1 MCYLNKSLSKSIN
14 SIVLH
19 FEFVKCKNLSNYTKK
34 GKYYLI
40 ISYDQLI
47 FYEKDFYQI
56 QFKIF
61 FCDIFQIYQC
71 DSSNYIHITLK
82 GQASIND
89 IGIKGINKNVLIKH
103 LCVGYSTYYMFHL
116 NKNVYMPIIIE
127 TYEERCKRTN
137 KFQEIKKP
145 DLSIQPFIGYKKV
158 FCDDYFFFI
167 HKSFQN
173 FTSPSSERAL
183 YIDYRGIE
191 ICVRIDD
198 QKTMIDLDQAPDSS
212 FYQLARSY
220 LNHLTN
226 SEKSHHVLR
235 KNFYYKKMN
244 LSDDIAKW
252 SGYEIFLK
260 TETHTIVSIIFRRS
274 FIPPLLDKRQDIY
287 ITFKISYQ
295 SQKDYNVTDK
305 ILYDELYIVA
315 NSMTPNDTNNIYYV
329 NLIQAQV
336 NSLIYNAEIYHHI
349 ETKIK
354 IKPVYFEYIKMFL
367 KYMLV
372 TLKEGDVYIS
382 SDIMDFL
389 EDEIKVE
396 RDFSY
401 LLNLILSQI
410 PGINLMDTHISEKK
424 KINRVLHRL
433 SDYIIYCLDSG
444 FISHKYNVT
453 DFINGALKISP
464 ERIEDV
470 SYILNFF
477 LHLRE
482 TDYGKDYEKEC
493 LKMLE
498 IEKDGDMKINKL
510 LNSRKY
516 TINDFFLFYLHQSGY
531 INKYYKYKN
540 DNDYKKIVSY
550 ILKYGVD
557 LKIKK
562 SICKNLLIFS
572 NDYKNKYNPL
582 VNSIVTFL
590 YQNSDRQNFCLFILS
605 TLINITNN
613 NDEIKH
619 QLIKLNISKV
629 SNFFIMSKDYELVH
643 KIILLYINLS
653 KEEYMCDDM
662 INNGLFINFLD
673 ILFDLYSIN
682 LKIKKEIC
690 INILCIIGQVLNF
703 KKYGIFL
710 LNNYIGL
717 VEVAIYIY
725 QTTDFI
731 SFNKIKIIYFFKQI
745 AQYNYIIK
753 SQICNYIIPLV
764 IKEIYLFSNKDFIYS
779 VLNLLNTICDYKIN
793 CLSLTHMQIF
803 DFIDFIKSLSV
814 LDLYKKAIA
823 IERKIQK
830 NLDVVL

>member
-1 MCYLNKSLSKSIN
+1 MCYLSKSLSKSIN
-14 SIVLH
+14 SSVLH

-61 FCDIFQIYQC
+61 FCDIFKIYQC

-82 GQASIND
+82 TQSSIND
-89 IGIKGINKNVLIKH
+89 IGIKGINKNILIKH
-103 LCVGYSTYYMFHL
+103 LCVGYSTYYMFRL
-116 NKNVYMPIIIE
+116 NKNIYMPIIIE

-145 DLSIQPFIGYKKV
+145 DISIQPFIGYKKV

-212 FYQLARSY
+212 FYQLTRSY
-220 LNHLTN
+220 INILTS
-226 SEKSHHVLR
+226 SEKSHLVLK

-260 TETHTIVSIIFRRS
+260 TETHTIISIIFRRS

-295 SQKDYNVTDK
+295 SQKDYNVPDK
-305 ILYDELYIVA
+305 TLYDELYMVA
-315 NSMTPNDTNNIYYV
+315 NSMTSNDTNNIYYV
-329 NLIQAQV
+329 NLIQAQL

-354 IKPVYFEYIKMFL
+354 IKPVYFDYIKMFL

-389 EDEIKVE
+389 EEEIKIE

-401 LLNLILSQI
+401 LLNLILSQV
-410 PGINLMDTHISEKK
+410 PGINLIDTHISEKK
-424 KINRVLHRL
+424 KINRIFHRL
-433 SDYIIYCLDSG
+433 SDYIIYCLDTG
-444 FISHKYNVT
+444 FISHKYNIT
-453 DFINGALKISP
+453 DFINGALKINS
-464 ERIEDV
+464 ERREDV
-470 SYILNFF
+470 NYILNFF

-482 TDYGKDYEKEC
+482 TDYGKEYEKEC

-510 LNSRKY
+510 LSSRKY
-516 TINDFFLFYLHQSGY
+516 TVNDFFLFYLHQSGY
-531 INKYYKYKN
+531 INKYYKYKS

-590 YQNSDRQNFCLFILS
+590 YQHSDRQDFCLFILS

-613 NDEIKH
+613 NDEIKN

-629 SNFFIMSKDYELVH
+629 ANFFILSKDYEIVH

-662 INNGLFINFLD
+662 ISNGLFINFLD
-673 ILFDLYSIN
+673 ILFDLYYIN

-703 KKYGIFL
+703 KKYGVFL

-717 VEVAIYIY
+717 IEVAIYIY
-725 QTTDFI
+725 QTTDFFF
-731 SFNKIKIIYFFKQI
+731 FNKIKIIYFFKQI
-745 AQYNYIIK
+745 AKYNYIIK

-779 VLNLLNTICDYKIN
+779 VLNLLNTISDYKIN
-793 CLSLTHMQIF
+793 CFLLTQMNIF
-803 DFIDFIKSLSV
+803 DFIDFIKSLTI
-814 LDLYKKAIA
+814 LDLYKKAIE
-823 IERKIQK
+823 IERKIKK
-830 NLDVVL
+830 NLDVMS

>member
-1 MCYLNKSLSKSIN
+1 MCYLSKSLSKSIN

-61 FCDIFQIYQC
+61 FCDIFKIYQC

-82 GQASIND
+82 DQASIND
-89 IGIKGINKNVLIKH
+89 IGIKGINKNILIKH
-103 LCVGYSTYYMFHL
+103 LCVGYTTYYMFRL
-116 NKNVYMPIIIE
+116 NKNIYMPIIIE

-145 DLSIQPFIGYKKV
+145 ELSIQPFIGYKKV

-220 LNHLTN
+220 LNILTN
-226 SEKSHHVLR
+226 SEKSHLVLK

-260 TETHTIVSIIFRRS
+260 TETHTIISIIFRRS

-305 ILYDELYIVA
+305 ILYDELYMVA
-315 NSMTPNDTNNIYYV
+315 NSITSNDINNIYYV
-329 NLIQAQV
+329 NLIQAQL

-349 ETKIK
+349 ETIIK
-354 IKPVYFEYIKMFL
+354 IKPVYFDYVKMFL

-372 TLKEGDVYIS
+372 TLKEGGVYIS

-389 EDEIKVE
+389 EEEIKIE

-410 PGINLMDTHISEKK
+410 PGINLIDTHISEKK
-424 KINRVLHRL
+424 KINRILHRL
-433 SDYIIYCLDSG
+433 SDYIIYCLDTG
-444 FISHKYNVT
+444 FMSHKYNIT
-453 DFINGALKISP
+453 DFINGALKIDS
-464 ERIEDV
+464 ERREDV
-470 SYILNFF
+470 NYILNFF

-482 TDYGKDYEKEC
+482 TDYGKEYEKEC

-510 LNSRKY
+510 LSSKKY

-550 ILKYGVD
+550 ILRYGVD

-562 SICKNLLIFS
+562 SVCKNLLIFS
-572 NDYKNKYNPL
+572 NDYKNKYNIL
-582 VNSIVTFL
+582 VNSIVIFL

-613 NDEIKH
+613 NDEIKN

-629 SNFFIMSKDYELVH
+629 ANFFILSKDYEIVH
-643 KIILLYINLS
+643 KVILLYINLS

-673 ILFDLYSIN
+673 ILFDLYYIN

-690 INILCIIGQVLNF
+690 INILCIIGQVLNY
-703 KKYGIFL
+703 KKYAIFL

-717 VEVAIYIY
+717 IEVAIYIY
-725 QTTDFI
+725 QTTDFVF
-731 SFNKIKIIYFFKQI
+731 FNKIKIIYFFKQI
-745 AQYNYIIK
+745 AKYNYIIK
-753 SQICNYIIPLV
+753 TQICNYIIPLV

-779 VLNLLNTICDYKIN
+779 VLNLLNTISDYKTN
-793 CLSLTHMQIF
+793 CLALIQMNIL
-803 DFIDFIKSLSV
+803 DFIGFIKSLSI
-814 LDLYKKAIA
+814 LDLYKKAIQ
-823 IERKIQK
+823 IEKKIKK
-830 NLDVVL
+830 NLDVVS